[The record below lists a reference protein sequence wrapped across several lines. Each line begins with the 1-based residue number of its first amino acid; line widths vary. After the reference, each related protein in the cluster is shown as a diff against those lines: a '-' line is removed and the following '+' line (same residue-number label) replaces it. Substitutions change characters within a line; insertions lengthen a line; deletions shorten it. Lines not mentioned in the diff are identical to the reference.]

1 MDKTASR
8 TAAWTTAWTAPSIMD
23 ARGVARGA
31 VGATHELTEARQGR
45 YHYTIGPYSDPVL
58 HVEPGDRIEFWTQ
71 DCFEGRIRSERDKPS
86 EILEMPYINPQCGP
100 VMVAGAEKGDALAV
114 YIESMRPRGE
124 NPRGTCCMI
133 PEFGGLTGTAYTA
146 TLNDPLPEIVR
157 KIDLDEERVYW
168 SERVSLPYRPHV
180 GTISCSPEIDSINAL
195 TPDQHGGNMDMPDIC
210 PGHVV
215 YLPVKVDGARLFLGD
230 CHACQGE
237 GEVCGVAVEYPSIT
251 TVRVDLVKGWTIAW
265 PRVET
270 PESIIAV
277 GSARP
282 LEDATRIAYR
292 ELVYWLVDDYGFDKW
307 DAYMMLSQCGR
318 AKLGNFVDPKY
329 TIGAAVAKTYLAA

>member
-1 MDKTASR
+1 MSEALMKPQWSQD
-8 TAAWTTAWTAPSIMD
+8 SIMD
-23 ARGVARGA
+23 SRGLAG
-31 VGATHELTEARQGR
+31 GTIGETHELTQEVQGT

-58 HVEPGDRIEFWTQ
+58 TVKPGDRVTFWTP
-71 DCFEGRIRSERDKPS
+71 DCFEGRIRTEKDMPS
-86 EILEMPYINPQCGP
+86 QILEMPFINPQCGP
-100 VMVAGAEKGDALAV
+100 VMVEGAEKGDALAI
-114 YIESMRPRGE
+114 YIESMVPRGE
-124 NPRGTCCMI
+124 NPRGTCCLI
-133 PEFGGLTGTAYTA
+133 PEFGGLTGTNYTA

-157 KIDLDEERVYW
+157 KIELDETNVYW
-168 SERVSLPYRPHV
+168 SDKVTLPYKPHV

-210 PGHVV
+210 PGNVV
-215 YLPVKVDGARLFLGD
+215 YLPVKVPGARFFIGD

-237 GEVCGVAVEYPSIT
+237 GEVCGVAVEYASVT
-251 TVRVDLVKGWTIAW
+251 TVRFDVIKGWKNEW
-265 PRVET
+265 PRLET
-270 PESIIAV
+270 EDSVMTI

-292 ELVYWLVDDYGFDKW
+292 ELVYWLVNDYGFDKW

-329 TIGAAVAKTYLAA
+329 TIGAAVSKKFLV